1 MWGFLNIKNSFC
13 DIIYLFWSFTG
24 SSFLS
29 CNSEIIKIKLW
40 LHLYRLPSL
49 FSTSPIMHKHTD
61 TTSLVHQITF
71 CNDVHHAHILVKI
84 LSMVSDLRPTCC
96 HAGEKSTFLS
106 GSAVLFGSWLALWIL
121 IFPFP
126 TPFTESRKDLI
137 NSKSERKEMLWSF
150 SAVLYLDQEVP
161 CVFKHAP
168 AQCNMCVFV

>member
-1 MWGFLNIKNSFC
+1 MYC
-13 DIIYLFWSFTG
+13 
-24 SSFLS
+24 
-29 CNSEIIKIKLW
+29 
-40 LHLYRLPSL
+40 LPSL
-49 FSTSPIMHKHTD
+49 FSTSPIMHKRTD

-96 HAGEKSTFLS
+96 HAGGKSTFLS

-161 CVFKHAP
+161 CAFETCPCSMQYVCVCLVRILKHTWFINISL
-168 AQCNMCVFV
+168 QSISGKKTGKDIIHMKYQWFLW